1 MFPCKKSECNIP
13 LVSIEPEISRDA
25 TDPRFDIGFTV
36 EVRVTVVVNI
46 LRSVDVVVEGAVIT
60 DVVVEF
66 VEGVVIVDVV
76 VAVVVEVDVVV
87 EEVEVVDV
95 VVKVK
100 PLAVTVPPGVVTLTV
115 PLAPVSTTAVI
126 CVVESA

>member
-13 LVSIEPEISRDA
+13 LVSIEPEISRDV
-25 TDPRFDIGFTV
+25 TEPRFDEVTTV
-36 EVRVTVVVNI
+36 EVCTGVVFITLENV
-46 LRSVDVVVEGAVIT
+46 VVVVEGDIASV
-60 DVVVEF
+60 VVVEVD
-66 VEGVVIVDVV
+66 VEDGVVDV
-76 VAVVVEVDVVV
+76 VVVEVDVVV

-100 PLAVTVPPGVVTLTV
+100 PLAVTVPLGVVTLTV

>member
-13 LVSIEPEISRDA
+13 LVSIEPEISRDVIE
-25 TDPRFDIGFTV
+25 PRVDEVITV
-36 EVRVTVVVNI
+36 EVCTGVVFITLVN
-46 LRSVDVVVEGAVIT
+46 VVVVVEGDIASV
-60 DVVVEF
+60 
-66 VEGVVIVDVV
+66 
-76 VAVVVEVDVVV
+76 VVVEVDV
-87 EEVEVVDV
+87 EDGVVDV
-95 VVKVK
+95 VVVEVDIVVEEIKVVDVVVNVK